1 MITKMLKM
9 SVNNVNRSH
18 STIPQH
24 ITHTPPMEKTEGFR
38 VISQLI

>member
-1 MITKMLKM
+1 MLKM

-24 ITHTPPMEKTEGFR
+24 ITHTPPMEKTDGFR
-38 VISQLI
+38 VTSQLI